1 MRIMMVNLRKG
12 ISGGSGKGGGI
23 ARGAWSSICQILDKF
38 EGYHFAQIGKRITEV
53 VDFEEST
60 QQHRTVVKTGVD
72 EELDNMKRTYDG
84 IDNLLSK
91 VARHI
96 AEGVPADLRSDLN
109 VIYFPQIGFL
119 VAMMPDEETGCAVY
133 EGDIADPWERMF
145 TTGNCVYYKNKEV
158 SEMDAH
164 FGDIYGLICG
174 MCMTWTE
181 TIDPGSLQ

>member
-1 MRIMMVNLRKG
+1 MYCDCLTSLRD
-12 ISGGSGKGGGI
+12 IFQEV
-23 ARGAWSSICQILDKF
+23 AGAERLAIWNKILDKF
-38 EGYHFAQIGKRITEV
+38 EGYRFAQIGKRITEV

-84 IDNLLSK
+84 IDNLLSE

-96 AEGVPADLRSDLN
+96 AEGVPSDLRSDLN

-119 VAMMPDEETGCAVY
+119 VAMMLDEETGCGVY
-133 EGDIADPWERMF
+133 EGGIADPWERMF

-158 SEMDAH
+158 SEMDILRTYILV
-164 FGDIYGLICG
+164 D
-174 MCMTWTE
+174 E
-181 TIDPGSLQ
+181 PGVV